1 MRACVGN
8 EKEKERVGQKQ
19 TNDAQKKQKKT
30 NSTKAQ
36 KQRAESRSK
45 SESRGRLGIE
55 QRKGGARLYGGTVAK
70 AEERRKG
77 GDGSIVAG
85 ACTWLKGK

>member
-1 MRACVGN
+1 MMH
-8 EKEKERVGQKQ
+8 
-19 TNDAQKKQKKT
+19 KKNQKKT

-45 SESRGRLGIE
+45 AEGRGRLGIE

-77 GDGSIVAG
+77 GDGWEHRGWRMYMAQREIID
-85 ACTWLKGK
+85 T